1 MHNDMGI
8 GKPKLGGIALVT
20 SRLAGHSWHTQDIV
34 TQTRDCSFGQAI
46 QPLRIPKQS
55 IGKMWQ

>member
-1 MHNDMGI
+1 MGI